1 MPLLVGD
8 VAPDFTLYVRPREF
22 VSLHDYAGRPVVL
35 LFFPLAFSP
44 TCTEEIGAAAEDY
57 TLYESLG
64 AEIIGVSVDS
74 PFVNQ
79 RFAAACKASFP
90 ILSDFDRV
98 VGAQYGILA
107 DDFYGLKGVHHR
119 AAFVVDREGR
129 IAFAWESENP
139 NVLPPFAR
147 IKQTLQR
154 LAGQP
159 AGAGK

>member
-1 MPLLVGD
+1 MPLQVGD
-8 VAPDFTLYVRPREF
+8 VAPDFTLFVRPREF

-64 AEIIGVSVDS
+64 TEIIGISVDS

-79 RFAAACKASFP
+79 RFAAACNASFP
-90 ILSDFDRV
+90 IVSDFDREV
-98 VGAQYGILA
+98 AQLYA
-107 DDFYGLKGVHHR
+107 VAAHDFYGLKGVPRR
-119 AAFVVDREGR
+119 AAFVVDRDGR

-139 NVLPPFAR
+139 NVLPPFAK
-147 IKQTLQR
+147 IKQTLRR
-154 LAGQP
+154 LAEP